1 MLGVG
6 RGGRGVGLEGGE
18 GRVVVP
24 LAVVV
29 AEEEVVVVVVVG
41 CAVVVFGMLVY
52 GVEVSFE
59 CAVFVVVVVAAA
71 AAAAIAGHIV
81 AAVDIA
87 AGYWIAGNVE
97 VIGIDSVVEVIDR
110 IVLDVVIEVE
120 GTAWSMQDWKPSDQ
134 SNALSSSRGNP
145 CQDLMQ

>member
-1 MLGVG
+1 MLAVG

-18 GRVVVP
+18 GGVVVP

-29 AEEEVVVVVVVG
+29 AEEEVVAIVVVVVVG
-41 CAVVVFGMLVY
+41 CAVVVSGKLVY
-52 GVEVSFE
+52 GVEVSFG
-59 CAVFVVVVVAAA
+59 CAVFVVVVVVAAA
-71 AAAAIAGHIV
+71 AAAAAVAIGGHIV

-97 VIGIDSVVEVIDR
+97 VIGIDSVVEGIDR

-120 GTAWSMQDWKPSDQ
+120 GTAWSTRDWKP
-134 SNALSSSRGNP
+134 
-145 CQDLMQ
+145 